1 VIDMSGKNPTQSY
14 RWAVIGTGGMADQFV
29 ADSQHGSGGRF
40 VAVCSRSQ
48 ASARA
53 FADRHGLENAFD
65 DLDAMLARDNIDVVY
80 IASPH
85 TQHLAQATASME
97 AGKAVLVEKPA
108 TLNAAQ
114 TTRLYDTAERCG
126 VLCVEALW
134 TRFSP
139 VYRSILAELK
149 SGRIGTVRQCQAS
162 FGFASPAD
170 PAHRLN
176 TPELAGGALLDIGIY
191 PLLLPLDLFGLP
203 DSIEGDVTLG
213 ESGVDRSADLV
224 LSYASG
230 ARASLSYS
238 LNFPLPT
245 EAAISGDDGWVSF
258 KSPWFATN
266 AARWQVGQAPV
277 SQQQYPLIGRGY
289 HYEFSAVNRSL
300 VAGLQQCEEH
310 SWADSLALAWVM
322 DRIRKR
328 WGPDYGASLES

>member
-1 VIDMSGKNPTQSY
+1 MSPSPEQSTTHY

-29 ADSQHGSGGRF
+29 ADARYGQGGEF

-48 ASARA
+48 ASAQT
-53 FADRHGLENAFD
+53 FADRHGIALAVADIDALLERD
-65 DLDAMLARDNIDVVY
+65 DIDVVY

-85 TQHLAQATASME
+85 THHLKQAVAAME

-114 TTRLYDTAERCG
+114 TRHLYETAERCQ

-139 VYRSILAELK
+139 VYQSILADLE
-149 SGRIGTVRQCQAS
+149 SGRIGEVRQCQAN
-162 FGFASPAD
+162 FGFAAPAD

-176 TPELAGGALLDIGIY
+176 APELAGGALLDIGIY
-191 PLLLPLDLFGLP
+191 PLLLPLDLFGSP
-203 DSIEGDVTLG
+203 ESIEGDVTLG
-213 ESGVDRSADLV
+213 DSGVDRSADLV
-224 LSYASG
+224 LRFADG

-238 LNFPLPT
+238 LDFPLPT
-245 EAAISGDDGWVSF
+245 EAAISGDNGWVNV
-258 KSPWFATN
+258 KAPWFATN
-266 AARWQVGQAPV
+266 AARWQVGDAPV
-277 SQQQYPLIGRGY
+277 LQQQYPLIGKGY

-300 VAGLQQCEEH
+300 DAGLLQCEEH
-310 SWADSLALAWVM
+310 SWADSLALAEVM

-328 WGPDYGASLES
+328 WGPDYGSALEGI

>member
-1 VIDMSGKNPTQSY
+1 MNSSASSSTY

-29 ADSQHGSGGRF
+29 ADARHGNGGEF

-48 ASARA
+48 AGAQT
-53 FADRHGLENAFD
+53 FADRHGIALAFD
-65 DLDAMLARDNIDVVY
+65 DLDTLLARDDIDVVY

-85 TQHLAQATASME
+85 TQHRQQAMAAME

-114 TTRLYDTAERCG
+114 TQNLYDTAERCG

-139 VYRSILAELK
+139 VYRSVLADLR
-149 SGRIGTVRQCQAS
+149 SGRIGQLRHCQAS
-162 FGFASPAD
+162 FGFAAPAN
-170 PAHRLN
+170 PEHRLN
-176 TPELAGGALLDIGIY
+176 APQLAGGALLDIGIY
-191 PLLLPLDLFGLP
+191 PLLLPLDLFGVP
-203 DSIEGDVTLG
+203 DDIEGGVALG
-213 ESGVDRSADLV
+213 VLGVDRSADLV
-224 LSYASG
+224 LHYASG

-238 LNFPLPT
+238 LDFPLPT
-245 EAAISGDDGWVSF
+245 QAAISGEDGWVEI
-258 KSPWFATN
+258 KAPWFASQ

-277 SQQQYPLIGRGY
+277 SQQQYPLLGTGY

-300 VAGLQQCEEH
+300 AAGLLQCEEH
-310 SWADSLALAWVM
+310 SWADSLALAKVM

-328 WGPDYGASLES
+328 WGPDYGAELEGI